1 MNFFTFQTFEG
12 SGFQMSRQFWVYI
25 ALSIPLT
32 LLTVGSWFVF
42 TRKRKRIKAEE
53 QALRMK
59 SRYQMEEV

>member
-12 SGFQMSRQFWVYI
+12 SGFQMSKQFWIYI

-32 LLTVGSWFVF
+32 LLTVGSWLVF

-59 SRYQMEEV
+59 ATHHMEEV